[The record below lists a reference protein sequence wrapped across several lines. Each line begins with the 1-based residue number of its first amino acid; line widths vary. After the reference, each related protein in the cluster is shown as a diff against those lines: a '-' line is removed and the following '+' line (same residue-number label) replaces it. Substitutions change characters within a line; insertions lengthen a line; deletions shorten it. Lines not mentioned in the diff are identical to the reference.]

1 MTEDALEL
9 ADLAAFVELAE
20 RRSIQGAAR
29 AAGASRAT
37 YQRRLERVRAALLP
51 EHATAQLLRRAPG
64 QRVGVLTPEGEL
76 LAARA
81 RVMLAY
87 WDRWRVATRD
97 ALAGLGSALRV
108 GTLPGSFD
116 LIADILTALR
126 REEPELAM
134 QVIEYP
140 DERLIEAL
148 RAGEVDL
155 GFSTAEAARAP
166 KGLTFRALGPLP
178 WAVILPAGTGRKYA
192 AKMRLA
198 ELDGVPLVVT
208 RAGPARERLE
218 REFAHYASGPLV
230 LNAAFQVGSTP
241 RVVEMVARGF
251 GPAIVSRFRVAFL
264 PAGVEVRPLVDGPAP
279 LTAGVFTRTGTRP
292 SPAAR
297 RLLAAAQARF
307 ADLAA

>member
-1 MTEDALEL
+1 MPEEDLEL
-9 ADLAAFVELAE
+9 ADLVAFVELSE
-20 RRSIQGAAR
+20 HRSIQGAAR
-29 AAGASRAT
+29 AAGGSRAT
-37 YQRRLERVRAALLP
+37 YQRRLERVRQALLP
-51 EHATAQLLRRAPG
+51 EHAPAQLLRRAPG
-64 QRVGVLTPEGEL
+64 QRQGVLTPEGEI

-87 WDRWRVATRD
+87 WARWRVATRD

-116 LIADILTALR
+116 LIADILAALR
-126 REEPELAM
+126 KSEPDLQM

-140 DERLIEAL
+140 DERLLEAL

-155 GFSTAEAARAP
+155 GFSTAEAARTP
-166 KGLTFRALGPLP
+166 KGLTFRTLGPLP
-178 WAVILPAGTGRKYA
+178 WAVILPAASASRYGS
-192 AKMRLA
+192 KMRLA
-198 ELDGVPLVVT
+198 DLDGVPLVVT

-251 GPAIVSRFRVAFL
+251 GPAVVSRFRVAFL

-292 SPAAR
+292 SAAAR
-297 RLLAAAQARF
+297 RLLSAAQTRF
-307 ADLAA
+307 AELAA